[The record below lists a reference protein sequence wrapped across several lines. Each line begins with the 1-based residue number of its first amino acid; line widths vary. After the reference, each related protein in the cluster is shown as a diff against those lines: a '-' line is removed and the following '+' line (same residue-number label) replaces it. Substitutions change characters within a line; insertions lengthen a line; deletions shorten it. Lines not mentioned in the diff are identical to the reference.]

1 MQCPPHRRTITG
13 QLPMGP
19 TMDQRAMGHLTIT
32 AGHLPITDKRATVH
46 LTMTDK
52 GAMGHLTIT
61 AGHPPIMDKRPTG
74 DLTMTAGH
82 LPITD
87 KRPTGDL
94 TMTDKGAMGHRHGRR
109 VGMAIARIRLR
120 IRHRM

>member
-1 MQCPPHRRTITG
+1 MQCRPHRRTVTG
-13 QLPMGP
+13 PRAMGH

-32 AGHLPITDKRATVH
+32 AGHLPITDKRAT
-46 LTMTDK
+46 
-52 GAMGHLTIT
+52 GH
-61 AGHPPIMDKRPTG
+61 
-74 DLTMTAGH
+74 
-82 LPITD
+82 
-87 KRPTGDL
+87 L

>member
-19 TMDQRAMGHLTIT
+19 TMDQRAMGPLTIT
-32 AGHLPITDKRATVH
+32 AGHLPITDKRATGH

-61 AGHPPIMDKRPTG
+61 AGH
-74 DLTMTAGH
+74 

-87 KRPTGDL
+87 KRATRHL

>member
-32 AGHLPITDKRATVH
+32 AGHLPITDKRAT
-46 LTMTDK
+46 
-52 GAMGHLTIT
+52 GH
-61 AGHPPIMDKRPTG
+61 
-74 DLTMTAGH
+74 
-82 LPITD
+82 
-87 KRPTGDL
+87 L

>member
-32 AGHLPITDKRATVH
+32 AGHLPITDKRATGH

-52 GAMGHLTIT
+52 GV
-61 AGHPPIMDKRPTG
+61 
-74 DLTMTAGH
+74 
-82 LPITD
+82 
-87 KRPTGDL
+87 
-94 TMTDKGAMGHRHGRR
+94 AMGHRHERR